1 MFTGIVTAVGR
12 VVDVRQDGGGIELA
26 IEAPYDDLELGESV
40 AVDGACLT
48 VQELGAGQ
56 FGVHVI
62 ATSLDRTR
70 ISRYQPGR
78 RVNLERALR
87 VGDRLGGHL
96 VQGHVD
102 GVGVVERVADRADAR
117 LRVENVGELGEIA
130 QQVRLLLRGARREQR
145 AGGVDVTAL
154 QRRELLAPVGRV
166 RRCGANEIDQR
177 VGDALHR
184 RDDNDLRR
192 VLALEQHA
200 ADVRDALRIRHARA
214 AEFVCDPGG

>member
-12 VVDVRQDGGGIELA
+12 VVDVRQGAGGIELA

-48 VQELGAGQ
+48 VQELGAGR

-102 GVGVVERVADRADAR
+102 GVGVVERVADRAVAR
-117 LRVENVGELGEIA
+117 LVDIHVPPEVAAVSVPLGSVTVDGVSLTINAIPGAAVIQVSLIPFTLQHTTLGE
-130 QQVRLLLRGARREQR
+130 
-145 AGGVDVTAL
+145 
-154 QRRELLAPVGRV
+154 RV
-166 RRCGANEIDQR
+166 PGDE
-177 VGDALHR
+177 VHLEGDAIGKY
-184 RDDNDLRR
+184 
-192 VLALEQHA
+192 VQALIKE
-200 ADVRDALRIRHARA
+200 RER
-214 AEFVCDPGG
+214 